1 MQGEVVIARFDDWP
15 PGPLDLDEGLYGK
28 LLFADGSQK
37 MLAAAVVWVALLLC
51 WRKHP
56 MDSLDNELIQAL
68 VCSLMRIAT
77 VVRASDVKG
86 TPVQA
91 AISRIVKQNINS
103 KVQPITSFGWAGI
116 LRDLPGGSAA
126 GFDECLLAYN
136 SHPEVL
142 AHDRSETGSGSISLD
157 SRKRTA
163 VRHFLDK
170 CDPAAFDEIANS
182 CHDLPFNIGPYG
194 EAFACN
200 SLCFLTSK
208 VTLEAIAATD
218 EVTQPLSREPFIQV
232 P

>member
-1 MQGEVVIARFDDWP
+1 
-15 PGPLDLDEGLYGK
+15 
-28 LLFADGSQK
+28 

-56 MDSLDNELIQAL
+56 RDNLSHELVQAL
-68 VCSLMRIAT
+68 VCSLMRIHT
-77 VVRASDVKG
+77 IVRASDVKG

-116 LRDLPGGSAA
+116 LRDLLGGSA
-126 GFDECLLAYN
+126 GFEECLSTYN
-136 SHPEVL
+136 DHPEVQ
-142 AHDRSETGSGSISLD
+142 AHDRVETGSGSISLD

-163 VRHFLDK
+163 VRNFLDR
-170 CDPAAFDEIANS
+170 CDPAAFAEIASS
-182 CHDLPFNIGPYG
+182 CHDLPFNLGPYG
-194 EAFACN
+194 ESFACN
-200 SLCFLTSK
+200 SLCFVGSK

-218 EVTQPLSREPFIQV
+218 EITQPLVREPYIEV